1 MLKSYFLIQNSLFPI
16 LFVSHHV
23 SSISELIIVSCSVL
37 KTITAIPY
45 CHPMLLIASFF
56 CWWPASLKWF
66 VNELAWSLMCLSHEI
81 PLAFPFIT
89 FMAPTLMPAFGAHF
103 NFIQAD
109 PQDLIKSNG
118 IPLDFSN
125 QISSNP
131 MEFYENLIDIH
142 RFQAISKILWFRG
155 RLFRGETRKDLP
167 RSIWPCG
174 GGD

>member
-1 MLKSYFLIQNSLFPI
+1 
-16 LFVSHHV
+16 
-23 SSISELIIVSCSVL
+23 
-37 KTITAIPY
+37 
-45 CHPMLLIASFF
+45 
-56 CWWPASLKWF
+56 
-66 VNELAWSLMCLSHEI
+66 MCLSHEI

-167 RSIWPCG
+167 RSI
-174 GGD
+174 